1 MPHEVSHWCWC
12 SHVGQNIQP
21 QTAGSSSTMR
31 WQVFQQ
37 SGYMKQTD
45 SVDDVVV
52 LLLVLVKEMVE
63 CVVVSDPE

>member
-1 MPHEVSHWCWC
+1 
-12 SHVGQNIQP
+12 
-21 QTAGSSSTMR
+21 MR